1 MNADITNKNDIAG
14 SRRFSVAP
22 MMDWT
27 DRHCRY
33 FLRLISRHVYLYTE
47 MITTGAILH
56 GDTARVLRFH
66 PDEHPLALQLGG
78 SVPRELAACAR
89 IAAQFGYDE
98 INLNVGCPSD
108 RVQTGRFGA
117 CLMAEPA
124 LVAECVAALREATAL
139 PVTVKTRIGI
149 DSQDSYEFLAHFI
162 TTVAASGCRT
172 FIIHARKAWL
182 QGLSPKENR
191 EIPPLQYDTVYRLKH
206 ELPHLEII
214 LNGGIT
220 DLDQAQRHLQKLDGV
235 MLGRSAY
242 HNPYLLAE
250 VDKRFYAA
258 PPLPVSRHDV
268 IERLLPYASL
278 QLQAGV
284 RLHHITRHILGL
296 FQGVPGARAWRR
308 YLSEYSHDP
317 DAGIEVI
324 HGALA
329 SLSAP
334 QYRSQDHTAMTSKFR
349 T

>member
-1 MNADITNKNDIAG
+1 
-14 SRRFSVAP
+14 

-56 GDTARVLRFH
+56 GDTERALRFH

-78 SVPRELAACAR
+78 SVPHELAACAR
-89 IAAQFGYDE
+89 IAAQYGYDE

-124 LVAECVAALREATAL
+124 LVAECVAALREASAL

-149 DSQDSYEFLAHFI
+149 DTQDGYEFLAHFI
-162 TTVAASGCRT
+162 TKVAASGCRT

-191 EIPPLQYDTVYRLKH
+191 EIPPLKYDTVYRLKH

-220 DLDQAQRHLQKLDGV
+220 DLDQAHQHLQKLDGV

-250 VDKRFYAA
+250 VDRRFYAA
-258 PPLPVSRHDV
+258 PPPPVSRHDV
-268 IERLLPYASL
+268 IERLLPYATL
-278 QLQAGV
+278 QLQKGV

-308 YLSEYSHDP
+308 YLSEYSHDT

-324 HGALA
+324 QEALE

-334 QYRSQDHTAMTSKFR
+334 RHRSQDHTAMASKSR